1 MKKVLNAI
9 SNEEIALNET
19 DAAQI
24 KGGLLLT
31 CEEKRRTFMGRTYTT
46 QQWSLKSDGSFLLTV
61 KM

>member
-1 MKKVLNAI
+1 MKKTLNAI

-24 KGGLLLT
+24 KGGILLT
-31 CEEKRRTFMGRTYTT
+31 CEEKRRTFMGKTYTT
-46 QQWSLKSDGSFLLTV
+46 QQWSLKNDGRLLITV